1 MKYNRILQNISI
13 VSYTNIYIKY
23 FIYILQMSP
32 CIEQKT
38 KKYKSRSSPPYSA
51 MDCKGDI
58 KKGNDGTNYE
68 SKPDKRGIY
77 RWVKS
82 NTNSNSPKK
91 MTKNKTVKVS
101 VKEYNSSP
109 VYTSKCIYKKTDY
122 GSINVSKFIKCIH
135 NNTVKESLQSR
146 IQPKNIYEINDNAS
160 FPFVLFDYGNGQAE
174 IYNNHFIEETN
185 TSELKDKLMDVK
197 YKQIFL
203 GDNES
208 NDPYWRFKRGIA
220 KGNTI
225 LLQTENNKY
234 LFIGKGILS
243 FSTKDGDI
251 IRKFY
256 SPIGGNYDS
265 FACAVGDKFALG
277 VTSKPASDE
286 AQPDI
291 AQLRV
296 RT

>member
-1 MKYNRILQNISI
+1 
-13 VSYTNIYIKY
+13 
-23 FIYILQMSP
+23 MSP

-38 KKYKSRSSPPYSA
+38 KKYKSRTSPPYSA
-51 MDCKGDI
+51 MDCKGST
-58 KKGNDGTNYE
+58 KKGNDGAIYV

-82 NTNSNSPKK
+82 NSNSPKK
-91 MTKNKTVKVS
+91 LQKNKTVKLS
-101 VKEYNSSP
+101 VKEYKSSP
-109 VYTSKCIYKKTDY
+109 VYTSKSIYKKTDY
-122 GSINVSKFIKCIH
+122 GPINVSKFIKCIH
-135 NNTVKESLQSR
+135 NNTVKESVQSR

-185 TSELKDKLMDVK
+185 NTALKDKLMDVK

-208 NDPYWRFKRGIA
+208 NDPYWRFKRGVA

-225 LLQTENNKY
+225 LLQTDDNQY

-243 FSTKDGDI
+243 FSTKDGDT

-265 FACAVGDKFALG
+265 FACAVGDKYVYLLNDKLYAPLHEFD
-277 VTSKPASDE
+277 SNK
-286 AQPDI
+286 DI
-291 AQLRV
+291 IKQYYCYDCDCKKYKTTKL
-296 RT
+296 TMKTLYSPFYGYY